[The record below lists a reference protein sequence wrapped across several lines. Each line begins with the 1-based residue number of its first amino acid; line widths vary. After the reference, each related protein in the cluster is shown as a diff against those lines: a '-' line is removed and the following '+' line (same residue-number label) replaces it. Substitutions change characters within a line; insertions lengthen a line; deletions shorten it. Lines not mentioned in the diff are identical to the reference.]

1 MVRERDACVRVSST
15 RIVRHRTMRAVVVVA
30 VVVVASAVV
39 SGRGAAAAACVE
51 PKTFGGGG
59 DDGETFRA
67 RAVALGI
74 DLCVDSTDRA
84 RGANVGVDTSCDDA
98 ILSVACDVGLGGE
111 SFACAGTERVDRRR
125 FRACVAP
132 LCATSVCR
140 GDDDDDTIG
149 DVRASS
155 VARAVCREACGASS
169 RDLARF
175 GASWQTSAFNPLNV
189 DALLGSFASSYPTAT
204 SLVQSFLR
212 VQATLWLLRSIYD
225 AVVQSAATS
234 SFGFATPT
242 PTPTPTPPSTIYFP
256 TPSSPAPPSTSTSPS
271 PSPSAPSTCGVVV
284 DSCDASCGLCIY
296 PDAASDTPTC
306 CCDATCVEYDDCC
319 SDKIACCPSLSESK
333 ANARARSRSLA
344 RPRPRT
350 AG

>member
-1 MVRERDACVRVSST
+1 M
-15 RIVRHRTMRAVVVVA
+15 
-30 VVVVASAVV
+30 
-39 SGRGAAAAACVE
+39 
-51 PKTFGGGG
+51 
-59 DDGETFRA
+59 
-67 RAVALGI
+67 
-74 DLCVDSTDRA
+74 
-84 RGANVGVDTSCDDA
+84 GVDTSCDEA

-111 SFACAGTERVDRRR
+111 PFACAGVKERVDRRR

-140 GDDDDDTIG
+140 DDDDDDGTIG
-149 DVRASS
+149 DSS

-175 GASWQTSAFNPLNV
+175 GSSWQTSAFNPLNV
-189 DALLGSFASSYPTAT
+189 NAALGSFASSYPTAA

-225 AVVQSAATS
+225 AVVQSAATAP
-234 SFGFATPT
+234 FGFATPT
-242 PTPTPTPPSTIYFP
+242 TPTPTPTWTPTPTPPSTIFFP
-256 TPSSPAPPSTSTSPS
+256 TPSSPAPTSPSPS
-271 PSPSAPSTCGVVV
+271 PSPSAPSTCGVGVV

-306 CCDATCVEYDDCC
+306 CCDATCVEYGDCC
-319 SDKIACCPSLSESK
+319 SDRIACCPSLSESK
-333 ANARARSRSLA
+333 ANARARSRPRA
-344 RPRPRT
+344 RPRPRA